1 MDTTGD
7 TLILGTEAGLRIPS
21 TTSWNGSTGGS
32 MKIYRNIA
40 GEQVE
45 TVIPVLPPN
54 NKGNFYEKIR
64 SFLDT
69 VKEGGKAPVPTSQ
82 IIYNQA
88 IIDGILKSFNA
99 GCEIKIEI
107 LEY

>member
-1 MDTTGD
+1 MVRIGIIPEVVTKGIVTVSGIIEQHSTVPLIPAGLIYIVD
-7 TLILGTEAGLRIPS
+7 TLIVS
-21 TTSWNGSTGGS
+21 
-32 MKIYRNIA
+32 K
-40 GEQVE
+40 
-45 TVIPVLPPN
+45 LPPN
-54 NKGNFYEKIR
+54 EKGNFYEKIR

-88 IIDGILKSFNA
+88 IIDGILKSSDA

-107 LEY
+107 PEY